1 MPGSWEFVAKAG
13 DAMVMDLR
21 TFHTAM
27 PNTGTRNRR
36 TLILMYAPFWRKSG
50 LERSARQL
58 LAAGVELSPLQR
70 QLMALDQR
78 DGAGNIYDEEWLAA
92 HPRPDIR

>member
-1 MPGSWEFVAKAG
+1 
-13 DAMVMDLR
+13 
-21 TFHTAM
+21 M

-58 LAAGVELSPLQR
+58 LAAGGELSPLQR

-78 DGAGNIYDEEWLAA
+78 DGGGNIYDEEWLAA